1 MTGQVIVDGLLTGAM
16 VGLGAVGLT
25 LVYSI
30 LRFANFTHGDY
41 VSAGAYIALIAANAL
56 SVTLTD
62 WAGAKWAGP
71 LGSLTFGLPLIIAL
85 VAAMALTGLL
95 ALAMDWLLFR
105 RLRRH
110 GSEIVMVIA
119 SFGAS
124 LALRSVIEFFFG
136 ERPFYYTREIAM
148 GIRLPFGVR
157 ASADQL
163 LLLATA
169 LLLMAGLHLLMTR
182 TALGRAMRAT
192 SENPALARVSG
203 IDVARVVRQTWV
215 IGGALAAAAGVF
227 LGLTVQLRP
236 YMGFDLLLPLF
247 AATILGGIGSVP
259 GAMLGGLIIG
269 LAEALAVPVIGAEYR
284 AAVAFVILLGMLLV
298 RPTGLFGVRGA

>member
-1 MTGQVIVDGLLTGAM
+1 MNGQIVIDGLLTGAM
-16 VGLGAVGLT
+16 IGLGAVGLT

-41 VSAGAYIALIAANAL
+41 VSAGAYIALVVADAL
-56 SVTLTD
+56 ASRL
-62 WAGAKWAGP
+62 GAWGQS
-71 LGSLTFGLPLIIAL
+71 LGALTFGLPLIIATVL
-85 VAAMALTGLL
+85 AMALTGLL
-95 ALAMDWLLFR
+95 ALGVDWLLFQ

-110 GSEIVMVIA
+110 GSEIVLVIA

-124 LALRSVIEFFFG
+124 LALRSLIEFGFG
-136 ERPFYYTREIAM
+136 ERPLYYTRDIAM
-148 GIRLPFGVR
+148 SLRLPFGMR

-163 LLLATA
+163 LLLASA
-169 LLLMAGLHLLMTR
+169 VVLMAGLHVLMTR

-192 SENPALARVSG
+192 SENPALAQVSG
-203 IDVARVVRQTWV
+203 IDVARVVRQTWL
-215 IGGALAAAAGVF
+215 IGGALAAVAGVF

-247 AATILGGIGSVP
+247 AAAILGGIGSVP
-259 GAMLGGLIIG
+259 GAMLGGLVIG

-284 AAVAFVILLGMLLV
+284 AAVAFAILLAMLLA
-298 RPTGLFGVRGA
+298 RPAGLFGVRA